1 VTQPPKEKSLVVDVL
16 TRYHQEY
23 PHGEFTHDYIK
34 DEKHCHLCKLR
45 EDRNKAIRIAEIEHK
60 LASLTT
66 ACVNGGFTGESWI
79 EMNALLAEYREA
91 THD

>member
-1 VTQPPKEKSLVVDVL
+1 MTQPPKEKSLVVEALIFQRDGYFPESPL
-16 TRYHQEY
+16 YE
-23 PHGEFTHDYIK
+23 ELD
-34 DEKHCHLCKLR
+34 
-45 EDRNKAIRIAEIEHK
+45 KAIRIAEIEHK

>member
-1 VTQPPKEKSLVVDVL
+1 MTQPQKEKSLVVYALDKARQTFVYP
-16 TRYHQEY
+16 TREL
-23 PHGEFTHDYIK
+23 FD
-34 DEKHCHLCKLR
+34 
-45 EDRNKAIRIAEIEHK
+45 KAIRIAEIEHK

>member
-1 VTQPPKEKSLVVDVL
+1 VVDVL

-45 EDRNKAIRIAEIEHK
+45 EDRNKAIRIAEIEHRGMA
-60 LASLTT
+60 LASDTIGKAMTSGLTGDVLDRNET
-66 ACVNGGFTGESWI
+66 AF
-79 EMNALLAEYREA
+79 LAEYARG
-91 THD
+91 HP